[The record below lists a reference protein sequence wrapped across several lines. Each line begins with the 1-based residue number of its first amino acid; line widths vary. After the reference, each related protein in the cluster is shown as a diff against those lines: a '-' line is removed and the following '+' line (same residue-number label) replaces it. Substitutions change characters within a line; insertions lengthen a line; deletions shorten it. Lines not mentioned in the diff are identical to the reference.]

1 MVRYDKAVR
10 DLQLNDRN
18 ATWHEVLSEC
28 DGNYFRARKQL
39 VMGLEQAIEQNVGVC
54 KSAVKFYRSIID
66 SL

>member
-18 ATWHEVLSEC
+18 ATWHDILHEC

-39 VMGLEQAIEQNVGVC
+39 ALGLEQAIEQNVGVS
-54 KSAVKFYRSIID
+54 KSAVKFYTEILNSI
-66 SL
+66 